1 MDMNLVGRNCIT
13 LKDFTREEIEEILR
27 FAAKLKARL
36 KSGDAYHPL
45 PGKVMAM
52 IFQKPSLRTRVSFE
66 TGMYQLGGIAIY
78 LGPSDIGLGKRE
90 TTEDIA
96 RVLGGQ
102 VDIIMARVF
111 GHEIV
116 EDLARFAGIPVINGL
131 SDYAHPC
138 QALAD
143 FQTIAERGK
152 HFPGTKLTF
161 IGEGNNVANSLIFGG
176 VRLGMHVCVASPPG
190 YEVAEGV
197 VAWAKQESDISGGK
211 LTITNNV
218 EEGASGADVL
228 YTDVW
233 TSMGQE
239 AEQKKRLEAFKGYQ
253 VNSELL
259 ELAADDAIVLHCL
272 PAHYGEEI
280 TREAAYSGQSAIFDQ
295 AENRLH
301 AEKALIVKLMGEIG

>member
-1 MDMNLVGRNCIT
+1 MTFKGRNCIT
-13 LKDFTREEIEEILR
+13 LKDFTREEIEEILE
-27 FAAKLKARL
+27 FAAEVKSRL
-36 KSGDAYHPL
+36 KRGEEYRPL
-45 PGKVMAM
+45 KGKVMAM

-66 TGMYQLGGIAIY
+66 TGMYQLGGTALY

-116 EDLARFAGIPVINGL
+116 EDLGKYAGIPVINGL
-131 SDYAHPC
+131 SDFTHPC

-152 HFPGTKLTF
+152 PFEGTKLTF
-161 IGEGNNVANSLIFGG
+161 VGEGNNVANSLVFGG
-176 VRLGMHVCVASPPG
+176 VRLGMDIWVASPKG
-190 YEVAEGV
+190 YEVTDDVVQWAEKESAVSGGSLRVTNDLAEG
-197 VAWAKQESDISGGK
+197 AE
-211 LTITNNV
+211 
-218 EEGASGADVL
+218 GADVL

-239 AEQKKRLEAFKGYQ
+239 AEQRVRLEAFKDYQ
-253 VNSELL
+253 INMDLL
-259 ELAADDAIVLHCL
+259 EMAKDDAIVLHCL

-280 TREAAYSGQSAIFDQ
+280 TREAAYSPNSAIFDE

-301 AEKALIVKLMGEIG
+301 AEKALIVKLMGGEE

>member
-1 MDMNLVGRNCIT
+1 MTFKGRNCIT
-13 LKDFTREEIEEILR
+13 LKDFTREEIEEILE
-27 FAAKLKARL
+27 FAAEVKSRL
-36 KSGDAYHPL
+36 KRGEEYRPL
-45 PGKVMAM
+45 KGKVMAM

-66 TGMYQLGGIAIY
+66 TGMYQLGGTALY

-116 EDLARFAGIPVINGL
+116 EDLGKYAGIPVINGL
-131 SDYAHPC
+131 SDFTHPC

-152 HFPGTKLTF
+152 PFKGTKLTF
-161 IGEGNNVANSLIFGG
+161 VGEGNNVANSLVFGG
-176 VRLGMHVCVASPPG
+176 VRLGMDIWVASPKG
-190 YEVAEGV
+190 YEVTEDVVEWAE
-197 VAWAKQESDISGGK
+197 KESAVSGGS
-211 LTITNNV
+211 LTVTNDLG
-218 EEGASGADVL
+218 EGAEGADVL

-239 AEQKKRLEAFKGYQ
+239 AEQKARLEAFKDYQ
-253 VNSELL
+253 INMELL
-259 ELAADDAIVLHCL
+259 GMATEDAIILHCL

-280 TREAAYSGQSAIFDQ
+280 TREAAYSPNSAIFDE

-301 AEKALIVKLMGEIG
+301 AEKALIVKLMGGEE

>member
-1 MDMNLVGRNCIT
+1 MDFKGRNCLT
-13 LKDFTREEIEEILR
+13 LKDFSREEIEDILS
-27 FAAKLKARL
+27 FAAEVKARL
-36 KSGDAYHPL
+36 KRGEDYRPL
-45 PGKVMAM
+45 KGKVMAM

-66 TGMYQLGGIAIY
+66 TGMYQLGGMALY

-96 RVLGGQ
+96 RVLGQQ

-111 GHEIV
+111 GHAIV
-116 EDLARFAGIPVINGL
+116 EDLGKYAGIPVINGL
-131 SDYAHPC
+131 SDFTHPC

-152 HFPGTKLTF
+152 GFAGTKLTF
-161 IGEGNNVANSLIFGG
+161 VGEGNNVANSLVFGG
-176 VRLGMHVCVASPPG
+176 VRLGMHVCVASPKG
-190 YEVAEGV
+190 YEVTEDV
-197 VAWAKQESDISGGK
+197 KAWAAKESAVSGGR
-211 LTITNNV
+211 LTVTNSL

-239 AEQKKRLEAFKGYQ
+239 AEQQKRLEAFKDYQ
-253 VNSELL
+253 INMNLL
-259 ELAADDAIVLHCL
+259 GMAKKDALVLHCL

-280 TREAAYSGQSAIFDQ
+280 TREAAYSPNSAIFDE

-301 AEKALIVKLMGEIG
+301 AEKALIVKLMGGKE

>member
-1 MDMNLVGRNCIT
+1 MDFKGRNCLT
-13 LKDFTREEIEEILR
+13 LKDFSREEIEEILN
-27 FAAKLKARL
+27 FAAEVKSRL
-36 KSGDAYHPL
+36 KKGEDYRPL
-45 PGKVMAM
+45 QGKVMAM

-66 TGMYQLGGIAIY
+66 TGMYQLGGTALY

-96 RVLGGQ
+96 RVLGRQ

-111 GHEIV
+111 GHDIV
-116 EDLARFAGIPVINGL
+116 EELGRYAGIPVINGL
-131 SDYAHPC
+131 SDFTHPC

-152 HFPGTKLTF
+152 PFKGTKLTF
-161 IGEGNNVANSLIFGG
+161 IGEGNNVANSLVFGG
-176 VRLGMHVCVASPPG
+176 VRLGMHICVASPKG
-190 YEVAEGV
+190 YELTEDV
-197 VAWAKQESDISGGK
+197 VAWAEKESASSGGQ
-211 LTITNNV
+211 LTVTNSL

-239 AEQKKRLEAFKGYQ
+239 AEQRERLEAFRDYQ
-253 VNSELL
+253 INMRLL
-259 ELAADDAIVLHCL
+259 GMAKQDALVLHCL

-280 TREAAYSGQSAIFDQ
+280 TREAAYSRNSAIFDE

-301 AEKALIVKLMGEIG
+301 AEKALIVKLMGGRE

>member
-1 MDMNLVGRNCIT
+1 MTFKGRNCIT
-13 LKDFTREEIEEILR
+13 LKDFTREEIEEILE
-27 FAAKLKARL
+27 FAAEVKSRL
-36 KSGDAYHPL
+36 KRGGEYRPL
-45 PGKVMAM
+45 QGKVMAM

-66 TGMYQLGGIAIY
+66 TGMYQLGGTALY

-102 VDIIMARVF
+102 VNIIMARVF

-116 EDLARFAGIPVINGL
+116 EDLGKYAGIPVINGL
-131 SDYAHPC
+131 SDFTHPC

-152 HFPGTKLTF
+152 PFKGTKLTF
-161 IGEGNNVANSLIFGG
+161 VGEGNNVANSLVFGG
-176 VRLGMHVCVASPPG
+176 VKLGMDIWVASPKG
-190 YEVAEGV
+190 YEVTDEVVKWAEN
-197 VAWAKQESDISGGK
+197 ESAVSGGS
-211 LTITNNV
+211 LTVTNDLK
-218 EEGASGADVL
+218 EAAAGADVL

-239 AEQKKRLEAFKGYQ
+239 AEQQARLEAFKDYQ
-253 VNSELL
+253 VNLELL
-259 ELAADDAIVLHCL
+259 EMAKEDAIILHCL

-280 TREAAYSGQSAIFDQ
+280 TREAAYSPNSAIFDE

-301 AEKALIVKLMGEIG
+301 AEKALIVKLMGGEE

>member
-1 MDMNLVGRNCIT
+1 MDFKGRNCLT
-13 LKDFTREEIEEILR
+13 LKDFSRAEIEDILS
-27 FAAKLKARL
+27 FAAEVKVRL
-36 KSGDAYHPL
+36 KRGEDYRPL
-45 PGKVMAM
+45 KGKVMAM

-66 TGMYQLGGIAIY
+66 TGMYQLGGMALY

-96 RVLGGQ
+96 RVLGQQ
-102 VDIIMARVF
+102 VNIIMARVF
-111 GHEIV
+111 GHAIV
-116 EDLARFAGIPVINGL
+116 EDLGRYAGIPVINGL

-152 HFPGTKLTF
+152 PFTGTKLTF
-161 IGEGNNVANSLIFGG
+161 VGEGNNVANSLIFGG
-176 VRLGMHVCVASPPG
+176 VRLGMHVCVASPKG
-190 YEVAEGV
+190 YEVTEDV
-197 VAWAKQESDISGGK
+197 IAWARKEAAVSGGS
-211 LTITNNV
+211 LTVTNSL

-239 AEQKKRLEAFKGYQ
+239 AEQQKRLEAFKDYQ
-253 VNSELL
+253 INLDLL
-259 ELAADDAIVLHCL
+259 AIAEKDAIVLHCL

-280 TREAAYSGQSAIFDQ
+280 TREAAYSRNSAIFDE

-301 AEKALIVKLMGEIG
+301 AEKALIVKLMGGKE